1 MTTKLRSTLYRSAL
15 ALLVLG
21 VPTILLNQP
30 ASAQTSSTQPD
41 DSAQNKNAGQTA
53 DNQPNSKNDLQTTAA
68 VRKAIIAD
76 KGLSMYAHNVKIIT
90 HHGTVTLKGPVKSDQ
105 EKQQVDSDA
114 TSAAAQYKVI
124 DHLTVKQ

>member
-1 MTTKLRSTLYRSAL
+1 MTKLRSTLHRSTL

-21 VPTILLNQP
+21 APTILLNHP

-53 DNQPNSKNDLQTTAA
+53 DNQTNSKNDLQTTAA

-114 TSAAAQYKVI
+114 TAAAQQYKVI

>member
-1 MTTKLRSTLYRSAL
+1 MKTLHQRTHRSTL

-21 VPTILLNQP
+21 ASTLLLSH
-30 ASAQTSSTQPD
+30 SATAQSSTQPD
-41 DSAQNKNAGQTA
+41 DSGQNKNVGQTA
-53 DNQPNSKNDLQTTAA
+53 QSQPNSSNDLHTTAA

-90 HHGTVTLKGPVKSDQ
+90 HNGTVTLKGPVKSEQ
-105 EKQQVDSDA
+105 EKQQVESDA
-114 TSAAAQYKVI
+114 TGAASGYKVI

>member
-1 MTTKLRSTLYRSAL
+1 MTNLRFTLHRSTL

-21 VPTILLNQP
+21 APAVLLHQP
-30 ASAQTSSTQPD
+30 ALAQTSAQPD
-41 DSAQNKNAGQTA
+41 DSAQNRNAGQTA
-53 DNQPNSKNDLQTTAA
+53 DNQPNSSNDLHTTDA

-90 HHGTVTLKGPVKSDQ
+90 RHGTVTLKGPVKSDQ

-114 TSAAAQYKVI
+114 TAAAGPYKVV